1 MKTCTVDL
9 NEILYTQNLS
19 LWQHLLT
26 QVMCIGKAIMYLYR
40 HPREERNNKN
50 LAGKIIYEWARLVAI
65 EEQNGA
71 GGGGCWSPDP
81 IADF

>member
-1 MKTCTVDL
+1 
-9 NEILYTQNLS
+9 
-19 LWQHLLT
+19 
-26 QVMCIGKAIMYLYR
+26 MCIGKAIMYLYR

-71 GGGGCWSPDP
+71 GGGSSPDP
-81 IADF
+81 IVI